1 MAKVIKR
8 VEVIETYET
17 ELTDE
22 QFKLYLENE
31 DSFWKLY
38 NDELSV
44 NEGLMEAEEINIWKY
59 VEEE

>member
-1 MAKVIKR
+1 MKKVIKK

-17 ELTDE
+17 ELTDDRY
-22 QFKLYLENE
+22 KLYLEDE

-44 NEGLMEAEEINIWKY
+44 NEGLMEAEALNIWRY
-59 VEEE
+59 IEH

>member
-44 NEGLMEAEEINIWKY
+44 NEGLMEAEEINIWKH